1 MFRRTFQKN
10 RYEYDVL
17 IEDKY
22 EFKKKYDISVID
34 KPSLEDI
41 MLIYIKGEK

>member
-1 MFRRTFQKN
+1 MREYKKN

-17 IEDKY
+17 IENKY
-22 EFKKKYDISVID
+22 EFKKNYDISVID
-34 KPSLEDI
+34 KPTIEDI